1 MAISIWVDCLYSWA
15 VQKRPCSK
23 SASTKCIQKFLTPC
37 RRTPKTSCSS
47 KHLFIVWLDV
57 CYCQVL
63 SKNNQ
68 FCDHLLCCKS
78 IICVLFTFSVLIR
91 CIIVCFF
98 QEPYACSTPQLHV
111 LCVMNIYYT
120 LIKITMLFTCTALF
134 ACIVLNECTICIY
147 MYCVLFTCS
156 VC

>member
-1 MAISIWVDCLYSWA
+1 MAISTWVDCLYSWA

-78 IICVLFTFSVLIR
+78 IICVLFTFSVCYLQYCLLFSRTIR
-91 CIIVCFF
+91 MFHATI
-98 QEPYACSTPQLHV
+98 
-111 LCVMNIYYT
+111 
-120 LIKITMLFTCTALF
+120 TCT
-134 ACIVLNECTICIY
+134 
-147 MYCVLFTCS
+147 
-156 VC
+156 VCYEHLLYVN